1 MSPHDSSAPQLPVT
15 SDAYQSWIAAR
26 DTLSRSVEHYV
37 NACSALG
44 SSFLHSESLPVAHR
58 GILHQIASELDANLS
73 TLTNEKYALQDAH
86 SDLLRSRNS
95 AKHLSPINALP
106 RGLLDTILLM
116 ASPTCALVDDF
127 TNLAGVCHLWRQLM
141 LNAPSFWSHLDL
153 LIEIPHISAA
163 QLKRFRLWS
172 QRSRGA
178 SLTLDIVIHVHTA
191 HRDTYLDFDY
201 GERQI
206 PTVPIISELAAL
218 LTPIADRIE
227 HVEIE
232 LFETPY
238 AGFVQALLGCVILTC
253 ETKRINT
260 LSLIFRPG
268 HTFDSGPLQV
278 FPWDENATDASGYCS
293 QWEIETFLHSTGA
306 LNLDHVHVHVPEF
319 DMDPARLHELSL
331 TDTHATLSNF
341 VGILKSC
348 PSLKSLPLI
357 GVTIIGATGESVHL
371 PYLQNLELL
380 PGGQGDSG
388 LLLSL
393 LVPGDVPL
401 DMHMEIDAYEYEAF
415 DSILSFFRRSNVS
428 TLHAVRSDSKGKW
441 FAPLC
446 SNLLHLKQ
454 LVLEGCNFDDPDLLA
469 YLDTKVV
476 DSSHV
481 AGREAATLNRPHAVP
496 WSELQSIN
504 LVNCDL
510 DMIALRRLIG
520 LHTSIRKFR
529 FIDHRGLDLSRGYP
543 SPMFHQLDR
552 FEREMSEIVLDSKC
566 SGSWMYYCKEYYMR
580 FGRYGGRI
588 M

>member
-1 MSPHDSSAPQLPVT
+1 MSSHDSSTPQLAAT

-58 GILHQIASELDANLS
+58 GILHQIASGFDANLP
-73 TLTNEKYALQDAH
+73 TLTDEKYALQDAH
-86 SDLLRSRNS
+86 LGLLRSRNS

-106 RGLLDTILLM
+106 RELLDTILLM

-127 TNLAGVCHLWRQLM
+127 TNLAGVCHLWRELM
-141 LNAPSFWSHLDL
+141 LNTPSFWSHLDL
-153 LIEIPHISAA
+153 LIDIPHIPAA

-172 QRSRGA
+172 RRSRGA
-178 SLTLDIVIHVHTA
+178 SLTLDIVIHIHTA

-201 GERQI
+201 GESRI
-206 PTVPIISELAAL
+206 PTVPIISELAAIL
-218 LTPIADRIE
+218 APIANRIE

-232 LFETPY
+232 LFDTPY
-238 AGFVQALLGCVILTC
+238 AGFVQALLGCVVLTC

-260 LSLIFRPG
+260 LSLLFRPG
-268 HTFDSGPLQV
+268 RTFDSEPLQI
-278 FPWDENATDASGYCS
+278 FPWDANATDAAGYCS
-293 QWEIETFLHSTGA
+293 ESDIERLLHSIGA
-306 LNLDHVHVHVPEF
+306 LNLDYVCVPEF
-319 DMDPARLHELSL
+319 NMAPARLHELSL
-331 TDTHATLSNF
+331 TDTQATLSSF

-348 PSLKSLPLI
+348 PSLKSLSLI
-357 GVTIIGATGESVHL
+357 GVTIIGTATGESVHL
-371 PYLQNLELL
+371 PHLQTLELL
-380 PGGQGDSG
+380 PGDKLGYLGP
-388 LLLSL
+388 LLSL

-401 DMHMEIDAYEYEAF
+401 DVHMEIDTYDYEAF
-415 DSILSFFRRSNVS
+415 DPTLSFFRRSNVS
-428 TLHAVRSDSKGKW
+428 TLHAVRSDGEGKW

-481 AGREAATLNRPHAVP
+481 AGGEIATLDASHAVP
-496 WSELQSIN
+496 WPELQSIN

-520 LHTSIRKFR
+520 LHTTIQKFR
-529 FIDHRGLDLSRGYP
+529 FIDHRGPDLSRGYP
-543 SPMFHQLDR
+543 SPMYHQLDR
-552 FEREMSEIVLDSKC
+552 FEGEMSEIVLDSKC
-566 SGSWMYYCKEYYMR
+566 SGSWMYYCKEYYTR